1 MQRVD
6 YMSITFRGRGQVR
19 RFEALADREM
29 TPTIYDD
36 DHAMNALGI
45 RESVLYWLHQIGW
58 DASPIRKRFSTFRK
72 ITLEFLSSLNYLP
85 NYGLIRFRLFGV
97 DFRYTIAILL

>member
-6 YMSITFRGRGQVR
+6 YMGITFRGRGQVR

-29 TPTIYDD
+29 TPTIYVDD
-36 DHAMNALGI
+36 RAMNALGI
-45 RESVLYWLHQIGW
+45 RESVLYWIHQIGW
-58 DASPIRKRFSTFRK
+58 DTSPIMRRFNTYRK

-85 NYGLIRFRLFGV
+85 NHGLGFNRGLIWFRMHV
-97 DFRYTIAILL
+97 WS